1 MIVLHNQPGAVIYTS
16 TNLTSILSSTTTTR
30 TATTTTANVNP
41 GEVMFL

>member
-16 TNLTSILSSTTTTR
+16 TNLTYILSR